1 MFSLLA
7 RMRHGLYYNTYL
19 VSSYD
24 KVDSASSLTE
34 WLCLSHPHLLLYS
47 QPHSCVAL
55 LSSSLIPDLLLQTQ
69 SFNPTLTPSLPPS
82 FTHFFPPSL
91 PHFTHFFL
99 PSLTSSLPHSLPHS
113 LTSSPSLPHSLTS
126 SLPPSLPPSLPLSSL
141 PPSSVPPSLPPSL
154 FPPSLPLSSLPL
166 PSLPP
171 HGHQLPGCRGSGLM
185 QAFTKHLVPRL
196 GIQRESSDPHR
207 LRVTLLSR
215 STKQRRLV
223 NKDEVRCFWYK
234 ICLQA
239 LKCYLD
245 ISIYDC
251 VCANVHLKDFLS
263 SFSSAHVL
271 CFSWSML

>member
-34 WLCLSHPHLLLYS
+34 WLCLSHPHLILYS
-47 QPHSCVAL
+47 LPHSCVAL
-55 LSSSLIPDLLLQTQ
+55 LSSSLIPDLLPQTQ

-82 FTHFFPPSL
+82 L
-91 PHFTHFFL
+91 PH
-99 PSLTSSLPHSLPHS
+99 SLTSSLPHSLIHSLLLSLPPSLPHS

-126 SLPPSLPPSLPLSSL
+126 SLPHSLPPSLPPSSL
-141 PPSSVPPSLPPSL
+141 PHSLTSSPSLPP
-154 FPPSLPLSSLPL
+154 SLPL

-245 ISIYDC
+245 I
-251 VCANVHLKDFLS
+251 L
-263 SFSSAHVL
+263 VL
-271 CFSWSML
+271 YSHYYL